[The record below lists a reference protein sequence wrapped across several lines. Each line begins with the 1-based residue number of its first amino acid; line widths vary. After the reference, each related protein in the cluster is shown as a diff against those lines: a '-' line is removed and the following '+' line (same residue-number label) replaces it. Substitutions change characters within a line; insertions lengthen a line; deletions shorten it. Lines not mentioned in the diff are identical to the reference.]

1 VTIAIVWPR
10 PTELTEGNLWTLY
23 ECAVQR
29 NLVCAPFARRP
40 DEAADQLHNAGIIML
55 ASKVIE
61 GNNHV

>member
-1 VTIAIVWPR
+1 MTVTIVWPR
-10 PTELTEGNLWTLY
+10 PTDLTEGNLWLLY

-29 NLVCAPFARRP
+29 KLVCAPFARRP